1 MGMTFSWLQTLRK
14 LVVTYSVGYKHIASP
29 AHTEGEEIIQSYGYY
44 TSKHGLC
51 MFLCMFV
58 AYKTTSMEL

>member
-29 AHTEGEEIIQSYGYY
+29 AHTEGEGIIQGLY
-44 TSKHGLC
+44 TGGLE
-51 MFLCMFV
+51 FI
-58 AYKTTSMEL
+58 